1 MWKTTFFAELLAG
14 NPQLHFVHFHNCAH
28 GGTRDKRTCFLTNVE
43 WFDSLQIF
51 CNKHA
56 PWTPTVIN
64 GKVTFPTHS
73 EAAYPELLCQRM
85 SSLVKDQMLKRVVV
99 DVDNLPQQTA
109 SSGKSLNRVVL
120 GALPRGKHVKPLVS
134 ENGLY
139 LNVIADV
146 QQSETQL
153 QQFLTQ
159 LPKGAAIQ
167 SRRILTWGEVRD
179 AMAKNIKKRELSN
192 KLNQL
197 KASQG
202 IDPCADEVVVDL
214 DEKFGCQP
222 GSFTN
227 FLRMWKTMTM
237 QHARKW
243 SLRCP
248 ESL

>member
-1 MWKTTFFAELLAG
+1 M
-14 NPQLHFVHFHNCAH
+14 
-28 GGTRDKRTCFLTNVE
+28 
-43 WFDSLQIF
+43 
-51 CNKHA
+51 
-56 PWTPTVIN
+56 IN

-85 SSLVKDQMLKRVVV
+85 SSLLKDHLLKNGVVEV
-99 DVDNLPQQTA
+99 DSLPQQTA
-109 SSGKSLNRVVL
+109 SSSKSLNRVVL

-134 ENGLY
+134 EYGVY

-153 QQFLTQ
+153 QQFMTK

-179 AMAKNIKKRELSN
+179 ALAKNIKKRELSN

-202 IDPCADEVVVDL
+202 IYPCAEEVVVDL
-214 DEKFGCQP
+214 DGKFGCQP
-222 GSFTN
+222 GSSYK
-227 FLRMWKTMTM
+227 FLADEETDDNAACEKVVVAVPREPLDFLERAVETGHPRSM
-237 QHARKW
+237 AIRL
-243 SLRCP
+243 SVYPRCCKM
-248 ESL
+248 S